1 VGDPPAP
8 KNPRV
13 NEQAMGTTKRCPICA
28 EMVQADAL
36 VCRYCSYD
44 FRTGKTPGSG
54 LANVNGVGVASL
66 VVAILSFIA
75 LPLAPLSLA
84 GGIVALVLGYR
95 SRKQV
100 DRSQGREGGR
110 GLAVAG
116 IVLGWIVVLAA
127 VLILV
132 LLVGV
137 LVMVP
142 FEQGSESLVPE

>member
-1 VGDPPAP
+1 
-8 KNPRV
+8 
-13 NEQAMGTTKRCPICA
+13 
-28 EMVQADAL
+28 
-36 VCRYCSYD
+36 
-44 FRTGKTPGSG
+44 
-54 LANVNGVGVASL
+54 
-66 VVAILSFIA
+66 VVAILSFLA